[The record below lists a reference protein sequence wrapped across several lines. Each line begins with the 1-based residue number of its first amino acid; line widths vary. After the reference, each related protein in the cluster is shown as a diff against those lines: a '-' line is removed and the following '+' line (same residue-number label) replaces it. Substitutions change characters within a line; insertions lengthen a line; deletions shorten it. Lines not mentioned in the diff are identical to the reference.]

1 MAGSPTWCA
10 RELFSPT
17 VWGFLF
23 TGNRVSPL
31 GFEGRVG
38 RSDGGAV
45 AAFEDEGGG
54 DGRLD
59 DVGAGC
65 FGDLFGSQVV
75 LSERPQG
82 DGSLFL
88 IDNHG
93 VVFICDW
100 GDSGFRPRADDASA
114 VPFLVVVVVAVDEV
128 VNVHI
133 EAISEQVPAIGE
145 RGCGLDGDV
154 CAVGEGDGVSR
165 GAAVA
170 VARVHDLLACEQL
183 VEGAGVVLGGVGV
196 DSVEHGVSPVWV
208 CFLVWLHCSMLC
220 GRVHGVSRP
229 CVSRIGR
236 VFGRVGG
243 ARAREWLYV
252 TGEAKRRERGGN
264 REGRRL
270 TNDLRPSPRVRPCV
284 YLRALGFYLWGSLMV
299 VWVAAASPLMER
311 PSLRSMVRPWC
322 AVRPL

>member
-1 MAGSPTWCA
+1 M
-10 RELFSPT
+10 LFSLLYHIACVLVRSHAT
-17 VWGFLF
+17 C
-23 TGNRVSPL
+23 SPL
-31 GFEGRVG
+31 GFEGCVG
-38 RSDGGAV
+38 CSDGGAV
-45 AAFEDEGGG
+45 AAFDDEGGG

-65 FGDLFGSQVV
+65 FCDLFGSQVV

-170 VARVHDLLACEQL
+170 VARVVLRVGRVFWWLLWWCWCVRACL
-183 VEGAGVVLGGVGV
+183 VEGFSIPRAW
-196 DSVEHGVSPVWV
+196 P
-208 CFLVWLHCSMLC
+208 CF
-220 GRVHGVSRP
+220 
-229 CVSRIGR
+229 
-236 VFGRVGG
+236 
-243 ARAREWLYV
+243 
-252 TGEAKRRERGGN
+252 
-264 REGRRL
+264 
-270 TNDLRPSPRVRPCV
+270 
-284 YLRALGFYLWGSLMV
+284 LMV
-299 VWVAAASPLMER
+299 VWRFSGGCEVACE
-311 PSLRSMVRPWC
+311 
-322 AVRPL
+322 